1 MTIEQ
6 YYRWINTKAG
16 KKIKDFMNRLIPG
29 LMPEPVPVRVP
40 VRREDRYN
48 RRWWNK
54 KLSVQMKKIRKL
66 FILLL
71 HVNGVVSL
79 KRLLN
84 NRMLVQRFQN
94 NCLIHLPANPIAQLK
109 KPRRSPLRLR
119 FFSWTLE
126 SAFCVNET
134 VICETLY

>member
-119 FFSWTLE
+119 FFSWAIE